1 MTLTKVRRFSGLYA
15 VIAAAFLGACATGG
29 NGYGSASLPAG
40 ESCGSIKS
48 QLNKLDAKGVP
59 AYVEAQSRGKKL
71 SSAQKADADTYNRL
85 LNDYLGAR
93 CHVAG

>member
-1 MTLTKVRRFSGLYA
+1 MTLSTARSLAAILTIVGAAQLGGCASGGDP
-15 VIAAAFLGACATGG
+15 GARSLA
-29 NGYGSASLPAG
+29 NGQ
-40 ESCGSIKS
+40 SCGSVKS

-71 SSAQKADADTYNRL
+71 GAAQKADADLYNRL

>member
-1 MTLTKVRRFSGLYA
+1 MTLSTARSL
-15 VIAAAFLGACATGG
+15 AAILTVLGAAHLGGCATGDSPG
-29 NGYGSASLPAG
+29 PRTLANGQT
-40 ESCGSIKS
+40 CGSVKS

-71 SSAQKADADTYNRL
+71 AATQKADADLYNRL

-93 CHVAG
+93 CHEAG